1 MKKCDLFLTYPSLC
15 KLSLN
20 CLISLL
26 TNLNLCDDTNVLFLV
41 KMEIFFNMSI
51 PYSIKIFFRYHKKL
65 VKIKLHIILL
75 CYLEPGCSGFSIFK
89 KIFRSIF

>member
-1 MKKCDLFLTYPSLC
+1 MKKRD
-15 KLSLN
+15 
-20 CLISLL
+20 LISLL

-51 PYSIKIFFRYHKKL
+51 PYSIKTFFRYHKKL
-65 VKIKLHIILL
+65 VKIKLRIIFL

-89 KIFRSIF
+89 EIFRSIF